1 MDTTD
6 IKNIWKAHD
15 NLLDRSMRL
24 NMLCLET
31 IQSRKSKSKL
41 RPLLFL
47 RIFETIS
54 HIVIALFLSSLI
66 YDVSS
71 SFNMTILL
79 SFVILFV
86 LYSLI
91 LCIRQLVIL
100 VQINFSEDVLDMQRK
115 LSELQIHILDYFKL
129 VFLII
134 PFWFVYPVL
143 GIYYLQV

>member
-66 YDVSS
+66 YDVPS

-134 PFWFVYPVL
+134 PFCSFIL
-143 GIYYLQV
+143 FSEFIYLQV

>member
-79 SFVILFV
+79 SFVILF
-86 LYSLI
+86 Y
-91 LCIRQLVIL
+91 
-100 VQINFSEDVLDMQRK
+100 
-115 LSELQIHILDYFKL
+115 
-129 VFLII
+129 
-134 PFWFVYPVL
+134 
-143 GIYYLQV
+143 